1 MSKKYFWLKLKNDFF
16 NQREIKKLRKIAGGD
31 TFTII
36 YLKMQLLSIQS
47 EGVLKFEGTEESLS
61 EQLALELDEDEDNI
75 KLTLAFLSQNNLIE
89 QISDSEFLMPQATQS
104 LGSEGGS
111 AERMR
116 RLRNKNASH
125 CDGLVTQG
133 DTDVTNCDTEIE
145 IEIEIEKELDIEI
158 ETEKEEKACCN
169 KLQPIIDSW
178 NDLNL
183 QKIVS
188 IKPGTNRYTLLSS
201 RIKEYGMESVLQ
213 AIDEIST
220 SDFLKGQNNKGWT
233 ITFDWFIKPN
243 NFIKVLEGNYK
254 NSLKDSVNEKRMTGT
269 SFNDIDF

>member
-36 YLKMQLLSIQS
+36 YLKMQLLSIQT
-47 EGVLKFEGTEESLS
+47 EGILKFEGTEETLAD
-61 EQLALELDEDEDNI
+61 QLALELDEEEDNV
-75 KLTLAFLSQNNLIE
+75 KLTLSFLHSNGLIE
-89 QISDSEFLMPQATQS
+89 QISDSEFMMPKTVEN
-104 LGSEGGS
+104 LGSESGS

-116 RLRNKNASH
+116 RLRSKKASH
-125 CDGLVTQG
+125 SDIYVTGG
-133 DTDVTNCDTEIE
+133 DKKVAT
-145 IEIEIEKELDIEI
+145 EIEIEKEIELKKELDIEKEI
-158 ETEKEEKACCN
+158 EIEEKACCN

-188 IKPGTNRYTLLSS
+188 IKPGTNRYTLLNS

-213 AIDEIST
+213 AIGEIST

-254 NSLKDSVNEKRMTGT
+254 NNAKDPEKEKRMTGT
-269 SFNDIDF
+269 SFMDIDF